1 MKTEETMIKMIS
13 RAEGNLHD
21 IEHFLK
27 VWGYARTISKAE
39 ELSSFRQEVVET
51 AAIVHDISCPYCR
64 RKYGSAP
71 WDKQEAESAALLAEF
86 FQGEDMAGDVKN
98 RVVYLVSHYHTPAL
112 IDDVDF
118 QILIEAD
125 YLVNASEHGFSK
137 EKIKEFGN
145 AWFRTETGRKLLQT
159 MFLSGD
165 ES

>member
-13 RAEGNLHD
+13 QAEGNLHD

-27 VWGYARTISKAE
+27 VWGYARTIGNAE
-39 ELSSFRQEVVET
+39 GLDSFRQEVLET

-86 FQGEDMAGDVKN
+86 FQDEDISEDVKN
-98 RVVYLVSHYHTPAL
+98 RVVYLVSHHHTPSL

-125 YLVNASEHGFSK
+125 YLVNASEHGFSRN
-137 EKIKEFGN
+137 KIREFGE
-145 AWFRTETGRKLLQT
+145 AWFRTVAGRKLLQT
-159 MFLSGD
+159 IFLNGQDS
-165 ES
+165 